1 MNHFIEIKLL
11 PDPEF
16 VPTALMS
23 ALFNKLHR
31 ALVELD
37 SSHIG
42 VSWPDI
48 ERAQSGLGERLR
60 LHGEKDH
67 LRQLMEVSWLTGMRD
82 HVSVSD
88 LASIPPNSLYR
99 IVSRVQAKSNP
110 ERQRRRLARRKN
122 ITVEEA
128 RELIT
133 DCEAKYLNLPFVR
146 VRSQSTGQTF
156 RLFIEHKPPQSDQVS
171 GEFSRYG
178 LSPIATVPW
187 F

>member
-23 ALFNKLHR
+23 ALFSKLHR

-37 SSHIG
+37 SSRIG
-42 VSWPDI
+42 ISCPDI
-48 ERAQSGLGERLR
+48 ERAQSGLGGRLR
-60 LHGEKDH
+60 LHGAQDH
-67 LRQLMEVSWLTGMRD
+67 LRQLMEINWLIGMRD
-82 HVSVSD
+82 HVSVGE
-88 LASIPPNSLYR
+88 LTLIPPNSLYR
-99 IVSRVQAKSNP
+99 IVSRVQAKSSP
-110 ERQRRRLARRKN
+110 ERQRRRLARRRN

-133 DCEAKYLNLPFVR
+133 DGEAKYLKLPFVR

-178 LSPIATVPW
+178 LSPTATVPW